1 MRAPHELVVGCLLT
15 ATFCSISACS
25 TAPTTPAA
33 HEGEDDAGEPPGPKP
48 RDSGPPDASPRKDA
62 AADAEDGE
70 DAGAPGRPDAEDDG
84 PADAPP
90 LPQDAP
96 PASDG
101 SARGAHAAIVW
112 GYGEERP
119 TPSPTDPLMPLDL
132 TMKARL
138 EAKGLIVDT
147 FEDKASTAADV
158 MGHALVVISNS
169 VDRRN
174 LFDAAKKPKF
184 RDVPVP
190 AIVMKDGV
198 IEVMG
203 MGTGSSG
210 GFSTP
215 VGQTQI
221 AIVAPGDALAAG
233 LMGNVTVYTK
243 MSGAPCPPC
252 YLRYLQSSD
261 RLIYAFPGPE
271 AKTIATIIGKANESA
286 IFAYPAGAKMIG
298 GAVAPAKRMGFF
310 IHRDTDYSA
319 DGIKLFDAAV
329 DYLLTP

>member
-1 MRAPHELVVGCLLT
+1 MCRPPRPAVIGLLVVVS
-15 ATFCSISACS
+15 CSGGPSPGR
-25 TAPTTPAA
+25 TRVQPDAA
-33 HEGEDDAGEPPGPKP
+33 A
-48 RDSGPPDASPRKDA
+48 SSSLPDASPPPTDVETVQGDA
-62 AADAEDGE
+62 AAEASPPAI
-70 DAGAPGRPDAEDDG
+70 DAGRDAAAPVG
-84 PADAPP
+84 
-90 LPQDAP
+90 
-96 PASDG
+96 
-101 SARGAHAAIVW
+101 ARHAALVW

-119 TPSPTDPLMPLDL
+119 TPKPTDPLMPLDL

-147 FEDKASTAADV
+147 FEDAVSTAAMV
-158 MGHALVVISNS
+158 MDKAVIVISNS

-174 LFDAAKKPKF
+174 LFDAARKPKF

-203 MGTGSSG
+203 MGTGSMG

-221 AIVAPGDALAAG
+221 AIVAPDDPLAAG
-233 LMGNVTVYTK
+233 LMGNVTVYTR
-243 MSGAPCPPC
+243 MGGAPCPPC
-252 YLRYLQSSD
+252 YLRVLQTSD

-271 AKTIATIIGKANESA
+271 GKTIATIVGNPKQSA
-286 IFAYPAGAKMIG
+286 IFAYPAGAKMVG

-319 DGIKLFDAAV
+319 DGIKLFDAAL